1 MTLHRRQFLRV
12 SATTA
17 LVGLTGA
24 ACGPDAAYD
33 LQALARPDLL
43 SILGPDVVHEIGLRY
58 REMVPA
64 EDQVEA
70 LRAAILGTRPWTS
83 RLPGMA
89 APVSELVQDDFA
101 VDRTVLVRGWVL
113 SVTEARQCALFSFLP
128 S

>member
-1 MTLHRRQFLRV
+1 M
-12 SATTA
+12 
-17 LVGLTGA
+17 VGLTGA

-43 SILGPDVVHEIGLRY
+43 SMLGPDVVHEIGLRY
-58 REMVPA
+58 REVVPA

-70 LRAAILGTRPWTS
+70 LHAAILDLRPWTS

-89 APVSELVQDDFA
+89 APVAELVREDFA
-101 VDRTVLVRGWVL
+101 RDRTILLRGWVL
-113 SVTEARQCALFSFLP
+113 SVTEARQCALFSFLR